1 MASQG
6 PLENSDYQRPRR
18 PSEETLSYIKS
29 LPLDLKISGEEIER
43 FLAAKS
49 KSNKKNDEDDD
60 DDHFPQLFAAALSA
74 IDEIKTEIA
83 SLAGDEDGSQCVEL
97 LTRMTA
103 SYSELAVRKLLQG
116 CSGYVLHLS
125 THRYG
130 SHVLQ
135 SILQL
140 ATSFS
145 TATNTDLARDVLDDD
160 PFQEE
165 LQAVPSLS
173 ELILGVA
180 EELTPHASQLAVHI
194 CGSHVLR
201 TLLCVLAGID
211 LLAAPGSGSSAMA
224 DNNSMRRGKAKN
236 KKKKKKKP
244 VNSDNSQSSS
254 NHAGL
259 MHMVYRNPSD
269 LRIAVVDDESFHAAL
284 DALAGALSGGNS
296 RRPGELQKLAS
307 HPSAGPLLIVLLR
320 VLTYVSCSD
329 KEQWQSSSSENPQ
342 QTAASQRH
350 LGIQPAQP
358 KFELD
363 STAHTLAMKILCW
376 PEAGSSSE
384 EVFVP
389 DIIYGLAGEPRGSH
403 MLEALLRVSPE
414 AFYESLLTY
423 GDFYNRATLQE
434 YIDDKVSN
442 FVVQT
447 LLCTIQTKEQAETI
461 LKAVLPII
469 SSGSVIDPEKK
480 RRGILWR
487 AVELASKYRVSQEG
501 ILKAIRLGFVALQ
514 EDDSTSTKKES
525 TAEEDSL
532 KPKKKQRRKAS
543 TADLS
548 SCIPQLLDAKTS
560 EGDDGRVSLDVSG
573 ARTVYCMLRFAPRL
587 CEETMKGILSY
598 PPDMLELFAKDGL
611 GSRCIWD
618 GILDGPTESPCF
630 SQGLQKLREKLSGRW
645 VALSCDR
652 VGQHVVKK
660 IFRVSPEQ
668 ERVKIAEELS
678 HGVPRMS
685 GSNMGRSVMDVCAVR
700 DFTQGVETWKRAVK
714 KASMQD
720 DWLVLGKDDK
730 AGTDKRKRKN
740 SEDTSSKKKK
750 KPRALAGSTEE

>member
-29 LPLDLKISGEEIER
+29 LPLDVKISGEEIER
-43 FLAAKS
+43 FLATKHNS
-49 KSNKKNDEDDD
+49 KSSHDKTAVTGEDE
-60 DDHFPQLFAAALSA
+60 DHFPQLFAAALSA
-74 IDEIKTEIA
+74 IDEIRAEIA
-83 SLAGDEDGSQCVEL
+83 SLAGDEDGSQILEI

-103 SYSELAVRKLLQG
+103 PYSELAVRKLLQG
-116 CSGYVLHLS
+116 CSGYTLHLS

-140 ATSFS
+140 STSVAPS
-145 TATNTDLARDVLDDD
+145 LLSLSSRDLARDVLDDD
-160 PFQEE
+160 DQFQEDQ
-165 LQAVPSLS
+165 QALPSLS
-173 ELILGVA
+173 ELLLGMV
-180 EELTPHASQLAVHI
+180 EELSPHATQLAGHI

-211 LLAAPGSGSSAMA
+211 LSAAPGSKSGGGLN
-224 DNNSMRRGKAKN
+224 DNGNMRRGKAK

-244 VNSDNSQSSS
+244 VNIDTSQSSS
-254 NHAGL
+254 SHAGL
-259 MHMVYRNPSD
+259 MHMEYLNPSN
-269 LRIAVVDDESFHAAL
+269 LRIPVGDESFHSAL
-284 DALAGALSGGNS
+284 DALTDALTGQNSG
-296 RRPGELQKLAS
+296 RPGELQKLLS

-329 KEQWQSSSSENPQ
+329 KIEWQSTKTSL
-342 QTAASQRH
+342 ADQRH
-350 LGIQPAQP
+350 LGIQAPQP

-363 STAHTLAMKILCW
+363 STAHRLAMKMLCW
-376 PEAGSSSE
+376 PGETSSPD

-423 GDFYNRATLQE
+423 GDFYNRSTLQD
-434 YIDDKVSN
+434 YIGHPVSN

-461 LKAVLPII
+461 LKAVLPIV
-469 SSGSVIDPEKK
+469 STGSVIDPAKK

-501 ILKAIRLGFVALQ
+501 MLKSIRLGFVALQ
-514 EDDSTSTKKES
+514 EGDSSKDQEPTT
-525 TAEEDSL
+525 EEGS
-532 KPKKKQRRKAS
+532 KAKKKQRRKAS

-548 SCIPQLLDAKTS
+548 SCIPQLIDAKKA
-560 EGDDGRVSLDVSG
+560 EGDDGRVSLDVNG

-587 CEETMKGILSY
+587 CEDTVKGLLSY
-598 PPDMLELFAKDGL
+598 DPDMLELFAKDGL

-618 GILDGPTESPCF
+618 GVLDGPTESPCF
-630 SQGLQKLREKLSGRW
+630 AQGLQKLREKLSGRW

-660 IFRVSPEQ
+660 IFRVSTDA

-700 DFTQGVETWKRAVK
+700 DFTLGVDEWKRVVK
-714 KASMQD
+714 KANMQD
-720 DWLVLGKDDK
+720 DWLSDVLGKNDK
-730 AGTDKRKRKN
+730 QGNDKRKRKD
-740 SEDTSSKKKK
+740 SEDAHSKKRKSVE
-750 KPRALAGSTEE
+750 A